1 MGASLLCAEVK
12 REEMQT
18 RGKSIVPVSKLE
30 RRAAN
35 VDAWVKKHLAEERAK
50 EEHKRQMLK
59 ALRMSKDASRV
70 DALSLSPSD
79 SMLGGRA

>member
-59 ALRMSKDASRV
+59 ALRMNKDASQRRCPV
-70 DALSLSPSD
+70 P
-79 SMLGGRA
+79 